1 MSKKTAPKQPAYLS
15 SLVDILKTRTQK
27 EAALLLGVSDRT
39 IRRWKNEGSIPK
51 PPRVRKIQTTY
62 REEIK
67 TRRVAKQKHI
77 DIKLSRMIG
86 GSYFYSVKGQSNWN
100 MAMLLKYIAE
110 SAPQGYPPLFRFII
124 RIPKGG
130 SSPGGREY
138 KQGGFYSTMA
148 MSLEGAETD
157 SDFLDY
163 VEDFNKNGGVHEI
176 VRMLP
181 WQQEK
186 TAARRAKGSFK
197 PKRRARK

>member
-1 MSKKTAPKQPAYLS
+1 MAKKTAPKQPAYLS
-15 SLVDILKTRTQK
+15 SLVDILKTPAQK
-27 EAALLLGVSDRT
+27 AAALLLGVSDRT

-51 PPRVRKIQTTY
+51 PPRKTKIQTTY
-62 REEIK
+62 REELK

-86 GSYFYSVKGQSNWN
+86 GSYYYGVKGQSNWN

-124 RIPKGG
+124 KIPKGG
-130 SSPGGREY
+130 SSPGGREF
-138 KQGGFYSTMA
+138 KEGGYYSTMA

-163 VEDFNKNGGVHEI
+163 IEEHNKNGGINEI

-186 TAARRAKGSFK
+186 TAARKAKGNFK